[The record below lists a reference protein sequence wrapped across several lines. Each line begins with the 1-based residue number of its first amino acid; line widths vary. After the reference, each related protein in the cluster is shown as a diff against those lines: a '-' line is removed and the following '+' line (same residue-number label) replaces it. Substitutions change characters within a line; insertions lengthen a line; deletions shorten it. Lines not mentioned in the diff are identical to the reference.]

1 MIIDVSSFCQYLDA
15 KANGI
20 GSEDQIV
27 VDTIS
32 VDSRSLIH
40 NKNTLFFALEGQNHD
55 GHLFIEQLIQKGVRY
70 FVVSTTYKMS
80 PPKGVVFFM
89 VSNTLYALQKFAQ
102 FHRGKFSYPVI
113 GITGSKGKTVVKE
126 WLNFLLEDQFNI
138 IKSPKSYNSQTG
150 VPLSVLYM
158 EAHHNLAI
166 FEAGISQ
173 VKEMGNLQRIIQPTI
188 GILTNI
194 TNEHQEGFTSEEQKL
209 EEKLLLFENSDIIL
223 AKQDPKLDKLLGSK
237 KYLTYSLTDSSA
249 WLFAQVKS
257 NKLELVCKDGTRFFV
272 DLPFSSVEDI
282 DNILLCILTMLHLG
296 YTTSSIQERIPLLFP
311 VELRLQ
317 LLNGSN
323 SCTLIED
330 VYNAEYA
337 SLVIGL
343 DFMEKH
349 KSSGQKTVIL
359 SDIIKNGYD
368 NKVVYTL
375 VNQLLKDNKV
385 TRLIGIGPQI
395 SKHLF
400 SLPNTWLFESTD
412 EFLAKVSL
420 EDFQQETILIKGA
433 RAFRFDKIV
442 ALLEKKTHETVLEVN
457 LTAIRHNLNFYRSK
471 LFGNTKI
478 MVMVKAFGYGNG
490 SYEIAKLLSHEK
502 VDYLGVAYTD
512 EGIELRKSGVK
523 TKIMVMNP
531 EQSSFNAMLAYDLE
545 PEIYSVHELKA
556 FLKIARSKNALQ
568 YPIHIKLDTGMHRHG
583 FLTHE
588 IPELIDIL
596 QKTNI
601 VEVKSIFSH
610 LSSSDMPEYRD
621 FTLDQIKTFEKD
633 SLFLSQSLGIKPIR
647 HILNTSGIYNFPEY
661 QLDMVRIGIGLYGVG
676 NDPKEMKQLQ
686 NVSTLKTKIMQ
697 IKTLDKDQSI
707 GYGRMYR
714 TSQKVRIATIPIGYA
729 DGIHRSWGN
738 EKGYV
743 IINNQKATIV
753 GSICMDML
761 MVDVTDIPCEQGD
774 TVIIFGKELPV
785 TYIAKTINTIAYE
798 ILTSIAQRVKRIFF
812 EE

>member
-1 MIIDVSSFCQYLDA
+1 MTIDVSSFCQYLGA

-20 GSEDQIV
+20 GSDDQIK

-32 VDSRSLIH
+32 VDSRSLTH

-70 FVVSTTYKMS
+70 FVVSASYGVS
-80 PPKGVVFFM
+80 PEEGVVFFE
-89 VSNTLYALQKFAQ
+89 VKNTLTALQKFAQ
-102 FHRGKFSYPVI
+102 YHRRNFTYPVI

-150 VPLSVLYM
+150 VPLSVLHM

-173 VKEMGNLQRIIQPTI
+173 IKEMANLQKIIQPTI

-194 TNEHQEGFTSEEQKL
+194 TNEHQEGFSCEEQKIK
-209 EEKLLLFENSDIIL
+209 EKLLLFENSDIIL
-223 AKQDPKLDKLLGSK
+223 SKQDPKLEELLGSRNN
-237 KYLTYSLTDSSA
+237 LTYSFTDNSA
-249 WLFAQVKS
+249 WLFAKVKA
-257 NKLELVCKDGTRFFV
+257 NTLELTYNNTTSFVV
-272 DLPFSSVEDI
+272 DLPFTSEEDM
-282 DNILLCILTMLHLG
+282 DNILLCILTMLYLG
-296 YTTSSIQERIPLLFP
+296 YSPKIIQNRIPLLFP

-359 SDIIKNGYD
+359 SDIVKNGYD
-368 NKVVYTL
+368 DKAVYTL
-375 VNQLLKDNKV
+375 VNQLLKDNKI
-385 TRLIGIGPQI
+385 TRLIGIGPRI

-400 SLPNTWLFESTD
+400 SLPNIWLFESTD

-420 EDFQQETILIKGA
+420 EDFQQETILIKGS
-433 RAFRFDKIV
+433 RGFRFDKIV

-471 LFGNTKI
+471 LTSGTKI

-545 PEIYSVHELKA
+545 PEIYSVQELEA
-556 FLKIARSKNALQ
+556 FLKIARSKNALR

-588 IPELIDIL
+588 IPELIDVL

-610 LSSSDMPEYRD
+610 LSSSDMLEYRD
-621 FTLDQIKTFEKD
+621 FTLDQIKKFEKD
-633 SLFLSQSLGIKPIR
+633 SLFISQSLGIKPIR

-676 NDPKEMKQLQ
+676 NDSKEMEQLQ

-697 IKTLDKDQSI
+697 IKTLEKDQSI
-707 GYGRMYR
+707 GYGRKYR
-714 TSQKVRIATIPIGYA
+714 TTKEVRIATIPIGYA

-761 MVDVTDIPCEQGD
+761 MVDVTNISCQVGD
-774 TVIIFGKELPV
+774 AVIIFGKELPV
-785 TYIAKTINTIAYE
+785 TYIAEVINTIPYE